1 MMKKIK
7 FVQQSPSYP
16 GGIELGKFQNIAQ
29 KYYIGAPEAAE
40 ALELSEGKVY
50 EIFRE
55 LNEQLK
61 AQGFITVSGRVP
73 RAYFNQ
79 KFFGGFPEQGGG

>member
-1 MMKKIK
+1 M
-7 FVQQSPSYP
+7 
-16 GGIELGKFQNIAQ
+16 GNIRSITQ

-55 LNEQLK
+55 LNEELK
-61 AQGFITVSGRVP
+61 KQGFITVSGRVP

-79 KFFGGFPEQGGG
+79 KFFGGFPEQVEDHTGGGEG